1 MCALFGPCSAQ
12 PLEISQDVPDVNAP
26 TNELHSVILHVTENL
41 RPVLGDYRD
50 TRQVHDELARSER
63 IAGALPSFAEFC
75 CPGFDDPTFEN
86 QSSLDFGVDGCDLQ
100 HLPSAVRCVSDSNAN
115 AKDDRTTCD

>member
-12 PLEISQDVPDVNAP
+12 PLEISQHVPDVNAP
-26 TNELHSVILHVTENL
+26 TNELHAVILHVMEDA
-41 RPVLGDYRD
+41 RPVLGDYRH

-63 IAGALPSFAEFC
+63 IAGTVPSFTEFC
-75 CPGFDDPTFEN
+75 CPGFDDRTFEY
-86 QSSLDFGVDGCDLQ
+86 QSSLGFGVDGCDLQ
-100 HLPSAVRCVSDSNAN
+100 HLPSAVRHGIDGNTN